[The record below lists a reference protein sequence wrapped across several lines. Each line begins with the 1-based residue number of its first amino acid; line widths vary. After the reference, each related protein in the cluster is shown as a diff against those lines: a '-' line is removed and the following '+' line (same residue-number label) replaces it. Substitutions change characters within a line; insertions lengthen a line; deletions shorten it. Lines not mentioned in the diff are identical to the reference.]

1 MSGPSLATTDLCDAH
16 EARVRVLALPWLDC
30 GGRTAFHGRV
40 STLKAYEDNSKVREA
55 VAEPG
60 HGRVLLVDGG
70 GSMARAMLGVAV
82 MQAVLG
88 ALTATAPV
96 TASVADGVLKAVL
109 FNGVFS
115 ALWLLSARCFQSA
128 AKEPAA

>member
-1 MSGPSLATTDLCDAH
+1 MTGSNKEGIGSRSYRAG
-16 EARVRVLALPWLDC
+16 VVLAVATSLLIVWTTIVRDDGSGAGSLMLVMAA
-30 GGRTAFHGRV
+30 GVGAFAAWFRPAG
-40 STLKAYEDNSKVREA
+40 
-55 VAEPG
+55 
-60 HGRVLLVDGG
+60 
-70 GSMARAMLGVAV
+70 MARAMLGVAV

-96 TASVADGVLKAVL
+96 TASVADGVLNAVL

-128 AKEPAA
+128 AKEPAPLR